1 MADGGA
7 FVELPARLG
16 VSPAHE
22 VLAAFQ
28 PDDYSV
34 LLASSSA
41 PMTFTVVTTPAN
53 VNAAVQTR

>member
-1 MADGGA
+1 
-7 FVELPARLG
+7 
-16 VSPAHE
+16 